1 MNLLSILH
9 RILFLLLA
17 TVLMPSWS
25 NATETAAERIRS
37 TVEFMASVGSRISG
51 YPGSERA
58 TDYIADTFT
67 ELGLEGVTRDQFEVT
82 VPVDKG
88 SELIIEDTGERIL
101 LKGLWPN
108 LVRTT
113 TTAPEGL
120 VAPLIYG
127 GDGSFGALDDKAV
140 EGSIVLMEFNTWN
153 LWLNAA
159 SLGAA
164 GFIFIEP
171 EATSWRQADSK
182 YVLAPL
188 DVPRFWIEREAGER
202 LRRDL
207 DRGELTVRLKSRM
220 DWERHPTWN
229 IWGKISGTDPLLKDE
244 TIVVEAYYDGMS
256 VVPSLAPAA
265 EMASSIATLL
275 EVARHLKVDPPARS
289 VILVATAAHFQD
301 QRGMVDF
308 LDRHARKLKHYA
320 QFMEL
325 PLDPK
330 LFISLDLSSQT
341 DRLGIWN
348 NTYSYDLK
356 RFFVPFGRRFTT
368 YADEVAPTL
377 GREGIDALVNGIS
390 PIKGMDWGTFVP
402 EGISVNSIRAMAAGL
417 VSLAFVTVNDGR
429 FGIDT
434 PLDKPEKVKYD
445 NLERQVTFLNGILTK
460 AFNDPA
466 FFEGLEDFDPV
477 LKDRL
482 RSMRAKVRAYP
493 RRSTK
498 ADRPL
503 PGAIVTLWGI
513 GAEKNFYFLG
523 KSHKGVRRTQYHL
536 TDAKGEVEIPGL
548 YLGGQGVSAYLINN
562 KNGQIVY
569 APDLAKRAQGE
580 HGAPGKD
587 GWLSQSIRWNTH
599 EKVLVLF
606 PSISRPFFGL
616 IDPQSLTMLRDIKI
630 IDRGGRD
637 AEQFG
642 FTIGLGLDEPV
653 GVLFGPNERGRDNA
667 IKMLVGSRMMLLN
680 SRGSDSEQEAKGE
693 GFELA
698 NDTLLPT
705 PLLAVQDMWN
715 LNQARLNTMRKHAIE
730 NQRLSRLHQ
739 RAEMHIEKANDAW
752 DEKSWTRYIAH
763 TRAAL
768 GLTARAYP
776 DAKGTLN
783 DVIRGMVFFLALV
796 IPAAFFAERLI
807 FSAADIRK
815 QLLGFSG
822 LLLIIWII
830 ISQIHPAFE
839 IAHPMVILLGFAIM
853 VMSCL
858 VLSLLSSRFNAF
870 MRQHKAKTAH
880 IHETDISRASAAY
893 TAFMLGIS
901 NMRRRLMRTGLTL
914 VTLTLLTF
922 TVLSFTSFREQIR
935 FMAFPLTHSGDY
947 EGVLVRGRGWWSLFP
962 PVLDYVRS
970 HFDQEATISPR
981 NWYISFDV
989 EEGKKYI
996 EVALQGKS
1004 YKSTGL
1010 LGLTPLEPSITGI
1023 DRSLV
1028 AGSFFAEDYEETCLI
1043 STQMAEHL
1051 GISEFDVGKSKVQV
1065 FGRDLLVRGIFDPV
1079 AFEAIRDLD
1088 NEPLTPVDFQMS
1100 SSDALGGGNIVDT
1113 QASKEAE
1120 SFEIRPFVHLDAENV
1135 FIMPYDILR
1144 EAGGELYSIGIRF
1157 NEGVVVLDAIE
1168 RFLTRITISL
1178 FAGIHNPDD
1187 NIIDVFSYTS
1197 LHSPSVEGLGA
1208 LMVPMVIAAM
1218 IVLNAMLGAVYERF
1232 REIGIYSS
1240 VGLAPMHIAL
1250 LFVAEACVYA
1260 VLGVTLGYILGQGLG
1275 KVLIAF
1281 DMVQGMNL
1289 NYSSMS
1295 AMISAGI
1302 VMLVVLLS
1310 TIYPARIAERT
1321 AVPGMVRRWSPP
1333 EPEGDRWVFD
1343 FPFMISE
1350 AEVLGTCG
1358 FLANFFNAYSE
1369 ESIGQFYADKV
1380 QVVREDNETGKEY
1393 AVRMLLWMAP
1403 FDMGVSQYMQLEFVP
1418 ASIPGAYIIEV
1429 FIQRISGQD
1438 TFWQRVNHR
1447 FMNELRKEFLI
1458 FNTLDAESKAFHRQ
1472 TAEDMLIEIPEEKK
1486 MG

>member
-1 MNLLSILH
+1 M
-9 RILFLLLA
+9 A
-17 TVLMPSWS
+17 D
-25 NATETAAERIRS
+25 RIRA
-37 TVEFMASVGSRISG
+37 TIEYMASMDSRISG
-51 YPGSERA
+51 YPGSEKA
-58 TDYIADTFT
+58 TDFIVETFA
-67 ELGLEGVTRDQFEVT
+67 EIGVEAITRDQFDVT

-88 SELIIEDTGERIL
+88 SELVLEDTGEQIL
-101 LKGLWPN
+101 IRGLWPN

-113 TTAPEGL
+113 TTPPQGLIAPM
-120 VAPLIYG
+120 IYG
-127 GDGSFGALDDKAV
+127 GDGSYAALDGKQV
-140 EGSIVLMEFNTWN
+140 EGRIVLMEFNTWN

-159 SLGAA
+159 SLGAV

-182 YVLAPL
+182 YLMAPL
-188 DVPRFWIEREAGER
+188 DVPRFWIDRETGER
-202 LRRDL
+202 LRRNL
-207 DRGELTVRLKSRM
+207 EQGETAVRLTSRM
-220 DWERHPTWN
+220 DWERRPTWN
-229 IWGKISGTDPLLKDE
+229 VWGKITGIDPKLKDE

-265 EMASSIATLL
+265 EMASSIAGLFEL
-275 EVARHLKVDPPARS
+275 ARHLRTHPPARTI
-289 VILVATAAHFQD
+289 VVVATAAHFQD
-301 QRGMVDF
+301 QRGVVDF
-308 LDRHARKLKHYA
+308 LDRHARKLEHYA

-368 YADEVAPTL
+368 YAEEVALPL
-377 GREGIDALVNGIS
+377 GREGNEALANGIS
-390 PIKGMDWGTFVP
+390 PIKGMDWSTFVP
-402 EGISVNSIRAMAAGL
+402 EGISVNSIRSMAAGL
-417 VSLAFVTVNDGR
+417 VSLAFVTINDGR

-434 PLDKPEKVKYD
+434 PLDVPEKVKYS
-445 NLERQVTFLNGILTK
+445 NLERQVTFLNGILAR
-460 AFNDPA
+460 AFSDSE
-466 FFEGLEDFDPV
+466 FFVGLEDFDPV

-503 PGAIVTLWGI
+503 PGAIVTLF
-513 GAEKNFYFLG
+513 GAAAEPNRFYSNMKWD
-523 KSHKGVRRTQYHL
+523 KSHKGVRRIQYHL
-536 TDAKGEVEIPGL
+536 ADNDGEVDIPGL
-548 YLGGQGVSAYLINN
+548 YLGSQGISAYLINT
-562 KNGQIVY
+562 KNGKIVY
-569 APDLAKRAQGE
+569 APDLAKRAQSE
-580 HGAPGKD
+580 HGVPGKD
-587 GWLSQSIRWNTH
+587 GWLVQNIRWNTH

-642 FTIGLGLDEPV
+642 FSVGLGLEEPV

-667 IKMLVGSRMMLLN
+667 IKMLVGQRMLLLN
-680 SRGSDSEQEAKGE
+680 SRGSASEEEAKGE
-693 GFELA
+693 GFELL
-698 NDTLLPT
+698 NSTLVPT
-705 PLLAVQDMWN
+705 ALLAVQDMWN
-715 LNQARLNTMRKHAIE
+715 LNQARINTMRKHAIE
-730 NQRLSRLHQ
+730 NQRLTRLHQ
-739 RAEMHIEKANDAW
+739 RAEEHIDKAKEARE
-752 DEKSWTRYIAH
+752 EKSWVRYIAH

-796 IPAAFFAERLI
+796 LPAAFFAERLI
-807 FSAADIRK
+807 FAAADIRR
-815 QLLGFSG
+815 QLLGFG
-822 LLLIIWII
+822 GILLLIWII
-830 ISQIHPAFE
+830 ISHIHRAFE

-858 VLSLLSSRFNAF
+858 VLSLLSSRFNVF
-870 MRQHKAKTAH
+870 MRQYKAKTAH
-880 IHETDISRASAAY
+880 IHETDISRGSAAY

-901 NMRRRLMRTGLTL
+901 NMRRRLLRTGLTL
-914 VTLTLLTF
+914 ATLTLLTF

-935 FMAFPLTHSGDY
+935 FMAFPLTHTGEY

-970 HFDQEATISPR
+970 HFDREAIISPR
-981 NWYISFDV
+981 NWYISSDTD
-989 EEGKKYI
+989 EGKKYI
-996 EVALQGKS
+996 EIAHQGRS

-1010 LGLTPLEPSITGI
+1010 LGLTPTEPAITGI
-1023 DRSLV
+1023 DQTLV
-1028 AGSFFAEDYEETCLI
+1028 AGSFFAEQYEETCLI

-1051 GISEFDVGKSKVQV
+1051 GIAASDVGRAMVQV
-1065 FGRDLLVRGIFDPV
+1065 FGRDLLVRGLFDAT
-1079 AFEAIRDLD
+1079 AFEEIRDLD
-1088 NEPLTPVDFQMS
+1088 NEPLTPVDFQSS
-1100 SSDALGGGNIVDT
+1100 SSDALGAGNMVDT
-1113 QASKEAE
+1113 NASKDAE

-1144 EAGGELYSIGIRF
+1144 ETGGELYSIGIRF
-1157 NEGVVVLDAIE
+1157 NKDVVVLDAIE

-1178 FAGIHNPDD
+1178 FAGVKDPDED
-1187 NIIDVFSYTS
+1187 VIDVFSYTS
-1197 LHSPSVEGLGA
+1197 LHSPSIEGLGA

-1232 REIGIYSS
+1232 KEIGIYSS
-1240 VGLAPMHIAL
+1240 VGLAPLHIAL

-1275 KVLIAF
+1275 KVLIAL
-1281 DMVQGMNL
+1281 DLVQGMNL

-1295 AMISAGI
+1295 AMVSAGI
-1302 VMLVVLLS
+1302 VMLIVLLS
-1310 TIYPARIAERT
+1310 TIYPARIAERA
-1321 AVPGMVRRWSPP
+1321 AVPDMVRRWAPP
-1333 EPEGDRWVFD
+1333 EPEGDRWAFD

-1350 AEVLGTCG
+1350 AEVLGACG

-1380 QVVREDNETGKEY
+1380 QVVRGDVDGGKEY

-1418 ASIPGAYIIEV
+1418 ASISGAYLIEV

-1447 FMNELRKEFLI
+1447 FMNQLRKEFLI
-1458 FNTLDAESKAFHRQ
+1458 FNTLDAESKVYHRQ
-1472 TAEDMLIEIPEEKK
+1472 TAQDMLIELPAEKRT
-1486 MG
+1486 G